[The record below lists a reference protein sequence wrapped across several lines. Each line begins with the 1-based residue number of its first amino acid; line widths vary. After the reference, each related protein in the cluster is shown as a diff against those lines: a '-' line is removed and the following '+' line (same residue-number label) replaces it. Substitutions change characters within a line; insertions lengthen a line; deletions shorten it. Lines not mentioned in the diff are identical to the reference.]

1 MNKFL
6 CTTAIKIMNFNN
18 FMYIRKNRLLKLSI
32 PSSSQRDEGKNGMR
46 VAAINTAYGR
56 SIKQLSTHFQFKI
69 ADRKRAIM
77 SNKKKRSFNENENFL
92 NYDAFKTSL
101 IYRHTRTHG
110 CICKLLSRLKLKK

>member
-1 MNKFL
+1 
-6 CTTAIKIMNFNN
+6 
-18 FMYIRKNRLLKLSI
+18 
-32 PSSSQRDEGKNGMR
+32 MR

-101 IYRHTRTHG
+101 IYRHTRTRLYMQ
-110 CICKLLSRLKLKK
+110 ITLSLKIKEVIERHNGNWLTLDIKARNDGEFVGVLISFYTQPR